1 MKILLT
7 GATGVIGRRA
17 VPLLVEHGHQVT
29 AVGRTA
35 GKRAQLER
43 AGATPIELDLFD
55 QQAAQR
61 AMDGHDAVINL
72 ATHIPPVPSAMMRRR
87 AWRENDRIRREASA
101 ALTRAAASAGVARF
115 IQESFAPMYA
125 AGGDDWLDERSPVA
139 PAPYN
144 RSSLDAERHTEGFTA
159 LGGTGVVLRFAYFF
173 GADSTLLP
181 DLLGLLERGW
191 FGMPGRVNAFL
202 SAVTHDD
209 AAAAVV
215 AALRA
220 PAGTYNVADDE
231 PLRRRDFADALADAF
246 HRKRPRLMPAI
257 LSHIGG
263 SIMSLLSRS
272 QRISNRK
279 LREATG
285 WAPATPSMREGW
297 RRIAAE
303 RSNQS

>member
-1 MKILLT
+1 MKILVT

-17 VPLLVEHGHQVT
+17 VPLFVTHGHQVT

-35 GKRAQLER
+35 EKRAQLER
-43 AGATPIELDLFD
+43 LGAAPIELDLFD
-55 QQAAQR
+55 ERAAAR
-61 AMDGHDAVINL
+61 AMAGQDAVVNL
-72 ATHIPPVPSAMMRRR
+72 ATHIPATPGAMMRRR

-101 ALTRAAASAGVARF
+101 ALTRAAAAAGVARF

-125 AGGDDWLDERSPVA
+125 AAGDAWIDEHSPVA

-144 RSSLDAERHTEGFTA
+144 RSSLDAERHTDGFTA
-159 LGGTGVVLRFAYFF
+159 LGGTGVVLRFAYFL
-173 GADSTLLP
+173 GPDSTLLP
-181 DLLGLLERGW
+181 DLLRLLKFGW
-191 FGMPGRVNAFL
+191 FGMPGRGDAFL

-209 AAAAVV
+209 AAVAVV

-220 PAGTYNVADDE
+220 PAGTYNVVDDE

-246 HRKRPRLMPAI
+246 GGKRPWLMPPI
-257 LSHIGG
+257 LSRIGG
-263 SIMSLLSRS
+263 SIMALLSRS
-272 QRISNRK
+272 QRISNRS

-285 WAPATPSMREGW
+285 WAPAIPSMREGW

-303 RSNQS
+303 SSNPT

>member
-1 MKILLT
+1 MKTLLT
-7 GATGVIGRRA
+7 GATGVIGRRT
-17 VPLLVEHGHQVT
+17 VPLLVAHGHQVT
-29 AVGRTA
+29 AVGRTTE
-35 GKRAQLER
+35 KRAQLER

-55 QQAAQR
+55 QQAAER
-61 AMDGHDAVINL
+61 AMAGHDVVINL
-72 ATHIPPVPSAMMRRR
+72 ATHIPPVPSAMRRR

-101 ALTRAAASAGVARF
+101 VLTRAAAAARVARF

-125 AGGDDWLDERSPVA
+125 AAGDAWIDERSPVD

-144 RSSLDAERHTEGFTA
+144 RSSLDAERHTDGFTA
-159 LGGTGVVLRFAYFF
+159 LGGAGVVLRFAYFL
-173 GADSTLLP
+173 GPDSTLLP
-181 DLLGLLERGW
+181 DLLRLLRRGW
-191 FGMPGRVNAFL
+191 FGMPGRGDAFL

-246 HRKRPRLMPAI
+246 GRKRPRLMPAI
-257 LSHIGG
+257 LSRIGG

-272 QRISNRK
+272 QRIANRK

-285 WAPATPSMREGW
+285 WAPAMPSMREGW

-303 RSNQS
+303 QSNPI